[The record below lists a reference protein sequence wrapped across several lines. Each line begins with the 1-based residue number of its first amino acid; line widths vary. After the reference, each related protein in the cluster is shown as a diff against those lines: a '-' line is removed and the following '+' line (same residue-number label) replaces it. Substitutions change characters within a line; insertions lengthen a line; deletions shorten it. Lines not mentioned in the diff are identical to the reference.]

1 MKQRVTITHVAVIVA
16 VLLAIGG
23 TSYAAVVITGKDV
36 KNGSLTGAD
45 VKNKSLTKKDFKG
58 SVTGPAGPQGAPG
71 APGAQGVQGVQG
83 PAGPFPD
90 VLPSGKT
97 LTGVFSVTGVA
108 TAPGQYADSPI
119 SFGFR
124 FASAPTVVTVGIDD
138 TPAEAAAA
146 GCPGTAAEP
155 KAAPGKVCLY
165 EMGHENLDDAA
176 TGELEADG
184 DAAWVS
190 AYAPPD
196 NNFGTATPVGTIV
209 EALSSAAGNF
219 YSNGTWAATSP

>member
-1 MKQRVTITHVAVIVA
+1 M
-16 VLLAIGG
+16 
-23 TSYAAVVITGKDV
+23 
-36 KNGSLTGAD
+36 
-45 VKNKSLTKKDFKG
+45 
-58 SVTGPAGPQGAPG
+58 
-71 APGAQGVQGVQG
+71 QGVQG

-196 NNFGTATPVGTIV
+196 NSFGTATPVGTIV
-209 EALSSAAGNF
+209 EAWSSAAGNF